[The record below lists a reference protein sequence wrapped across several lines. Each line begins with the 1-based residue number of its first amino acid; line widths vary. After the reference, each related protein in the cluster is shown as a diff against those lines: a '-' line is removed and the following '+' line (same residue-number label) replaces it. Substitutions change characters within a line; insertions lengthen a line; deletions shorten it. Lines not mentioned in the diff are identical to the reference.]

1 MKWIF
6 KYLKGTSKHGILF
19 ARQHGDNSV
28 VGYVDVDNA
37 SNVDD
42 SKSTTSYI
50 FTLSGLPIY
59 WRSTLQSEIDMS
71 TTEVEYMAVGEA
83 AKEAPWL
90 KELVEDLGLNQS
102 RVQFHCDSQRVI
114 YLTKHWVYLVMR
126 FHKI

>member
-19 ARQHGDNSV
+19 ARQHGDNSM
-28 VGYVDVDNA
+28 VGYVAVDNA

-50 FTLSGLPIY
+50 ITLSGLPIY
-59 WRSTLQSEIDMS
+59 WRSTLQSVIDMS
-71 TTEVEYMAVGEA
+71 TTEVEYMVASEA
-83 AKEAPWL
+83 RKEAPWL
-90 KELVEDLGLNQS
+90 KGLVKDLGLNQS
-102 RVQFHCDSQRVI
+102 GVQFHCGSQSAT
-114 YLTKHWVYLVMR
+114 YLTKHWVYPVMR

>member
-19 ARQHGDNSV
+19 ARQHGDNSM
-28 VGYVDVDNA
+28 VGYVAVDNA

-50 FTLSGLPIY
+50 ITLSGLPIY
-59 WRSTLQSEIDMS
+59 WRSTLQSVIDMS
-71 TTEVEYMAVGEA
+71 TTEVEYMVAGEA
-83 AKEAPWL
+83 GKEAPWL
-90 KELVEDLGLNQS
+90 KGLVKDLGLNQS
-102 RVQFHCDSQRVI
+102 GVQFHCGSQSAT
-114 YLTKHWVYLVMR
+114 YLTKHWVYPVMR

>member
-71 TTEVEYMAVGEA
+71 TTEVEYMVVGEA

>member
-50 FTLSGLPIY
+50 ITLSSLPIY
-59 WRSTLQSEIDMS
+59 WRSTLQSVIDMS
-71 TTEVEYMAVGEA
+71 TTEVEYMVAGEA
-83 AKEAPWL
+83 GKEAPWL
-90 KELVEDLGLNQS
+90 KGLVKDLGLNQS
-102 RVQFHCDSQRVI
+102 GVQFHCGSQSVT
-114 YLTKHWVYLVMR
+114 YLTKHWVYPVMR